1 MPSSASASRS
11 AVARSRHKLLSR
23 LDHIETPAVAA
34 LVAATR
40 DTALVPLARL
50 ASRFGEYGTGW
61 IAVALATA
69 VRARGRD
76 PARARDWLAAAL
88 AVVGAF
94 TAVQV
99 VKRLLPRARPDVP
112 RGVRLYSNR
121 SFPSAH
127 AACAV
132 AFATSAPL
140 SGRARVLAWAAA
152 GWVAASRIVLG
163 VHYPSDVAAGAALGA
178 LVGRTAARG
187 GAGAERR
194 ATGGQRP

>member
-1 MPSSASASRS
+1 MG
-11 AVARSRHKLLSR
+11 
-23 LDHIETPAVAA
+23 A

-40 DTALVPLARL
+40 DTALAPVARL

-61 IAVALATA
+61 IAVALAAA

-88 AVVGAF
+88 GVAGAF

-99 VKRLLPRARPDVP
+99 VKRLLPRARPDLP
-112 RGVRLYSNR
+112 RSGVRLYSNR

-127 AACAV
+127 AACAA

-178 LVGRTAARG
+178 LVGRPAARG
-187 GAGAERR
+187 GAGAEPR